1 MAEAASLRNKHAQ
14 AITISLMTAVPVR
27 PPGVALSD
35 VPIYRQVRW
44 WILALLLTITVSNFV
59 DRQALSV
66 VAPILRETFH
76 LTATDYGQIVAGF
89 TFGMLVGEFPMGW
102 LSDRFGVRRI
112 LSLAVIWWSTGNALH
127 AIAQS
132 KWQFAAL
139 RFWLGTGECANYSGG
154 VKVVSQWFPP
164 KERAFAAGVF
174 NGGATLGSMIAP
186 PLLVLITTTLGWQMA
201 FVVPSALGILWVFL
215 WRLVYRKPEEH
226 PQLTASEAAYIG
238 EGRAAQE
245 EPSPSNAAL
254 LARRDVWAL
263 MLLRLIAGPV
273 SQFYIFWLPE
283 YLYRERGLS
292 LTSIGLFAWIPF
304 FFGDVGSIGGGWA
317 AGQLIR
323 RGWSVTRARNIC
335 MLVGGGLCLLGFG
348 VTRADSVNGALAF
361 ICVVLLGH
369 YGLSAN
375 FFARISDLMPGPAV
389 SRVTGLTGI
398 AQGFSGF
405 GFPLLTG
412 FLIDHFG
419 YSPVF
424 VLTALMPIA
433 GVLVLLFLTRGAR

>member
-1 MAEAASLRNKHAQ
+1 MTTPVLNTDAA
-14 AITISLMTAVPVR
+14 MPPV
-27 PPGVALSD
+27 
-35 VPIYRQVRW
+35 YKQVRW
-44 WILALLLTITVSNFV
+44 WILGLLLLITVINFV

-66 VAPILRETFH
+66 VAPILREKFH
-76 LTATDYGQIVAGF
+76 LSATDYGQIVAGF
-89 TFGMLVGEFPMGW
+89 TFGLLVGEFPMGW
-102 LSDRFGVRRI
+102 LSDRFGVRRV

-127 AIAQS
+127 ALAGS
-132 KWQFAAL
+132 KWQFASL

-201 FVVPSALGILWVFL
+201 FVVPSVLGVFWVFA
-215 WRLVYRKPEEH
+215 WRAVYYTPEQH
-226 PQLTASEAAYIG
+226 PHLGAAEAAYIQTDRV
-238 EGRAAQE
+238 EHEVEA
-245 EPSPSNAAL
+245 PSNLQL

-263 MLLRLIAGPV
+263 MMLRMIAGPV

-292 LTSIGLFAWIPF
+292 LASIGLFAWIPF
-304 FFGDVGSIGGGWA
+304 FFGDVGSIGGGWL
-317 AGQLIR
+317 AGRFIR
-323 RGWSVTRARNIC
+323 AGWSVTQARNVC
-335 MLVGGGLCLLGFG
+335 MGLGAALCLLGFG
-348 VTRADSVNGALAF
+348 VTSATSANSALAY

-369 YGLSAN
+369 YGMSAN

-398 AQGFSGF
+398 AQGVSGF

-419 YSPVF
+419 YTPVF
-424 VLTALMPIA
+424 ALTAIMPIT
-433 GVLVLLFLTRGAR
+433 GVAVLFFLTRNRK